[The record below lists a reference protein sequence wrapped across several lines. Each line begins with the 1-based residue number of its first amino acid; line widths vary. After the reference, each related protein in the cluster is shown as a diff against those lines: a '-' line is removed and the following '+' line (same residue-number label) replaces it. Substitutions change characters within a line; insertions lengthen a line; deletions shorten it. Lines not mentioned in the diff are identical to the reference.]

1 MKFLRKMMMNSLVE
15 ETPQGWLAFELSVL
29 RRLRFRTVVNPLAGE
44 PDLDV
49 YLKRWG
55 ARVAVND
62 TAQWAWVRGL
72 ARVENNDVRLSEDD
86 LAVLLEDVYVPRHT
100 LRNPALARWFGE
112 TDAWW
117 FDNFRENAERLAG
130 EIKQALA
137 LDLGMMVGDY
147 ALSFDAST
155 RELRQPLSRALTRI
169 RESLHAP
176 VHNRHANVSRNT
188 DARSFVADQ
197 HGDLLFLRLPSPG
210 SARARR
216 GTLAAWREE
225 WMRGGED
232 FWTEFEATQTGRL
245 GALAGTKQQHLRHV
259 EDLLETAGHFKQ
271 WAISFAGS
279 GYFSTEEL
287 VELLR
292 RLRKVDTIFTKDF
305 SELAGA
311 RAVIVTASS

>member
-1 MKFLRKMMMNSLVE
+1 MNSLSE
-15 ETPQGWLAFELSVL
+15 ETPRGWLAFELSVL
-29 RRLRFRTVVNPLAGE
+29 RRLRFRSVVNPLAGE

-62 TAQWAWVRGL
+62 AARWAWVRGL
-72 ARVENNDVRLSEDD
+72 ARVENNDTRLTEDD
-86 LAVLLEDVYVPRHT
+86 INALLEDVYVPRHA

-117 FDNFRENAERLAG
+117 FDNLRENSERLGG

-147 ALSFDAST
+147 ALSFDPAT
-155 RELRQPLSRALTRI
+155 RELRQPLSRTLARI
-169 RESLHAP
+169 RETLPAP

-197 HGDLLFLRLPSPG
+197 HGDLLFLRLPAPG
-210 SARARR
+210 ASRTRR
-216 GTLAAWREE
+216 GTLASWREE
-225 WMRGGED
+225 WVRGGED
-232 FWTEFEATQTGRL
+232 FWSEFEATQTGRL
-245 GALAGTKQQHLRHV
+245 GAHAGTRHQYLRHV
-259 EDLLETAGHFKQ
+259 EDLLGTAGHFRL
-271 WAISFAGS
+271 WAVSYAES
-279 GYFSTEEL
+279 GYFATEEL

-292 RLRKVDTIFTKDF
+292 RLRKVDTIYTKDF